1 MNKRTGDLR
10 PLRIA
15 FCVYR
20 GNPYSGGQGV
30 YTKHLSHE
38 LAKRGHTVEVYS
50 GQPYPDLDPES
61 VVLNK
66 LASLDLYRAED
77 PFRIPKIEE
86 FGSLID
92 VAEFAL
98 MCSGGFPEPR
108 TFGWRL
114 ERALESRLGDFD
126 LIHDNQ
132 SLSWSILRLAQK
144 GLPVIGS
151 IHHPITVD
159 RALAIEHGRGLK
171 SKIGAYRWYG
181 FVKMQSE
188 VASRM
193 ERVLTVSETSRTD
206 LFKYMNVALERSRVV
221 PIGVD
226 TSVFKPNPAIRREPG
241 LIVTTASADVP
252 LKGLQVLVE
261 AMAEVKNVEPKS
273 HLVIIGNPNKGS
285 NLPSR
290 VFELG
295 LDAYVKFA
303 GVVAQDEMVRL
314 YNRAEVA
321 VVPSLYEGFSL
332 PAVEAMACGVP
343 LVATDGGALPEVT
356 GTDGETVLMARAGD
370 YLDLAKKILQ
380 ALDSSILRDELG
392 RNAMERVMS
401 KFTWEATAR
410 ATEQNYFDLLSA
422 RGED

>member
-1 MNKRTGDLR
+1 M
-10 PLRIA
+10 
-15 FCVYR
+15 
-20 GNPYSGGQGV
+20 
-30 YTKHLSHE
+30 
-38 LAKRGHTVEVYS
+38 
-50 GQPYPDLDPES
+50 
-61 VVLNK
+61 
-66 LASLDLYRAED
+66 
-77 PFRIPKIEE
+77 
-86 FGSLID
+86 
-92 VAEFAL
+92 
-98 MCSGGFPEPR
+98 
-108 TFGWRL
+108 
-114 ERALESRLGDFD
+114 
-126 LIHDNQ
+126 
-132 SLSWSILRLAQK
+132 
-144 GLPVIGS
+144 
-151 IHHPITVD
+151 
-159 RALAIEHGRGLK
+159 
-171 SKIGAYRWYG
+171 
-181 FVKMQSE
+181 KMQSE

-206 LFKYMNVALERSRVV
+206 LFKYMNVALERSTVV

>member
-1 MNKRTGDLR
+1 MGDVR

-15 FCVYR
+15 LCVYR

-30 YTKHLSHE
+30 YTKHLSRE
-38 LAKRGHTVEVYS
+38 MAKRGHTVEVFS

-92 VAEFAL
+92 VAEFAV

-132 SLSWSILRLAQK
+132 SLSWSILRLAHK
-144 GLPVIGS
+144 GWPVIGS

-159 RALAIEHGRGLK
+159 RILAIEHARGLK
-171 SKIGAYRWYG
+171 SKFGAFRWYG
-181 FVKMQSE
+181 FVKMQTE

-193 ERVLTVSETSRTD
+193 ERVLTVSETSRRD
-206 LFKYMNVALERSRVV
+206 LFKYMNVGLERSRVV

-226 TSVFKPNPAIRREPG
+226 TSVFKPNPTIKREPG

-252 LKGLQVLVE
+252 LKGLHVLVE
-261 AMAEVKNVEPKS
+261 AMVEVKNVEPRS
-273 HLVIIGNPNKGS
+273 HLVIIGNPNKES
-285 NLPSR
+285 RLPSR
-290 VFELG
+290 VSELG
-295 LDAYVKFA
+295 LDTSVRFA
-303 GVVAQDEMVRL
+303 GVVSQDEMVRL
-314 YNRAEVA
+314 YNRAELA

-356 GTDGETVLMARAGD
+356 GTDGETVLLARAGD
-370 YLDLAKKILQ
+370 HLDLAKKMLQ
-380 ALDSSILRDELG
+380 ALDSSILRDEIG
-392 RNAMERVMS
+392 RNAIEWVMS
-401 KFTWEATAR
+401 KFTWAATAG
-410 ATEQNYFDLLSA
+410 ATEQNYLDLLSA